1 MGVARSNRVSLKK
14 RKTYRFTI
22 SFFYFK
28 STYILQTND
37 SKQSERSAKKP
48 AVRSVLAYK
57 AVQEVCNAVV
67 ELVETTI
74 FKTVSS
80 VQSFSGNQPLFT
92 LFSCSNNSFIAH
104 NDEVPVIAKRIEI
117 RPK

>member
-1 MGVARSNRVSLKK
+1 M
-14 RKTYRFTI
+14 
-22 SFFYFK
+22 
-28 STYILQTND
+28 
-37 SKQSERSAKKP
+37 
-48 AVRSVLAYK
+48 
-57 AVQEVCNAVV
+57 V

-80 VQSFSGNQPLFT
+80 AQSFSGNQPLFT

-117 RPK
+117 RPQVNIAPAKNPNPAIKKTGQIFFEK

>member
-1 MGVARSNRVSLKK
+1 M
-14 RKTYRFTI
+14 
-22 SFFYFK
+22 
-28 STYILQTND
+28 
-37 SKQSERSAKKP
+37 
-48 AVRSVLAYK
+48 
-57 AVQEVCNAVV
+57 V

-117 RPK
+117 RPQVNIAPAKNPSPAIKKTGQIFFEK